1 MSTRGRKPK
10 PGRIVF
16 VGSGPGD
23 PGLLTTRA
31 RAALARAA
39 VVFTD
44 PDVPESILALVGTDL
59 PPAPIADAK
68 DGAKEAAKDGA
79 TAGKDAAKAAE
90 AAEGNDTA
98 AAVKDTAKG
107 KSARGA
113 KDVAP
118 IPNADIRPALGG
130 AAEVAKT
137 LVAAARAGDDV
148 IRLVAGDPLS
158 VDSVV
163 TEVTTVARTNVTFE
177 VVPGLPPAIAVPTYA
192 GLPLG
197 SSHTVADVRGDVD
210 WAALAAAPGPLIL
223 QATAS
228 HLPDAASTLID
239 YGLTEQ
245 TPCVVTA
252 VGTTCSQRSVE
263 STLHGLTEQN
273 VFAGT
278 ELAEQTMSAGSPQNG
293 PLVVTIGKTVNNRT
307 KLNWWESRALYGWT
321 VLVPRTKDQAGE
333 MSERLITYGALPIEV
348 PTIAVEPPRSP
359 AQMER
364 AVKGLVDG
372 RYQWVVF
379 TSTNAVRAVWEK
391 FSEFG
396 LDARAFSGV
405 KIACVGEAT
414 ADRVRAF
421 GIEPEMVPSGEQSS
435 LGLLEEFPP
444 YDDVFDPVNRVLLP
458 RADIATETLAE
469 GLRERGWEIEDV
481 TAYRTVRAAP
491 PPAATRE
498 MIKTGGFDAVCFTSS
513 STVRNLVGIA
523 GKPHARTIVSC
534 IGPKTAETAAEFGL
548 RVDVRPETAAV
559 GPLVDALAEHAA
571 RLRAEGALPP
581 PRKKSRRR

>member
-1 MSTRGRKPK
+1 MTTRGRKPR
-10 PGRIVF
+10 PGRITF

-23 PGLLTTRA
+23 PGLLTTKA
-31 RAALARAA
+31 ATALANAAL
-39 VVFTD
+39 VFTD
-44 PDVPESILALVGTDL
+44 PDVPGPVLALIGKDL
-59 PPAPIADAK
+59 PPVSGPAPAEPAPVNADGSTDSDQGQASP
-68 DGAKEAAKDGA
+68 
-79 TAGKDAAKAAE
+79 
-90 AAEGNDTA
+90 
-98 AAVKDTAKG
+98 AVISG
-107 KSARGA
+107 G
-113 KDVAP
+113 P
-118 IPNADIRPALGG
+118 DIRPALGEP
-130 AAEVAKT
+130 ADVAKT
-137 LVAAARAGDDV
+137 LVAEARSGADV
-148 IRLVAGDPLS
+148 VRLVAGDPLT
-158 VDSVV
+158 VDSVI
-163 TEVTTVARTNVTFE
+163 TEVNAVARSHLHVE
-177 VVPGLPPAIAVPTYA
+177 IVPGLAATSAVPTYA

-197 SSHTVADVRGDVD
+197 SSHTVADVRADVD
-210 WAALAAAPGPLIL
+210 WEALAAAHGPLIL
-223 QATAS
+223 QATGS
-228 HLPDAASTLID
+228 HLADAARTLIEHE
-239 YGLTEQ
+239 LSEA

-252 VGTTCSQRSVE
+252 QGTTCQQRSVE
-263 STLHGLTEQN
+263 TTLRGLTDPGVLDGGAN
-273 VFAGT
+273 PAGPLT
-278 ELAEQTMSAGSPQNG
+278 G
-293 PLVVTIGKTVNNRT
+293 PLVVTIGKTVTSRA
-307 KLNWWESRALYGWT
+307 KLNWWESRELYGWT

-333 MSERLITYGALPIEV
+333 MSERLTSYGALPVEV

-372 RYQWVVF
+372 RFQWVVF

-391 FSEFG
+391 FGEFG

-405 KIACVGEAT
+405 KIACVGEST

-421 GIEPEMVPSGEQSS
+421 GISPELVPAGEQSS
-435 LGLLEEFPP
+435 LGLLDDFPP
-444 YDDVFDPVNRVLLP
+444 YDSIFDPVNRVLLP

-491 PPAATRE
+491 PPASTRE

-523 GKPHARTIVSC
+523 GKPHARTIIAC

-548 RVDVRPETAAV
+548 RVDVQPETAAI

>member
-1 MSTRGRKPK
+1 MTTRGRKPT
-10 PGRIVF
+10 PGRITY

-31 RAALARAA
+31 AAVLANAAL
-39 VVFTD
+39 VFTD
-44 PDVPESILALVGTDL
+44 PDVPEPVLALIGKDL
-59 PPAPIADAK
+59 PPVSGPAP
-68 DGAKEAAKDGA
+68 
-79 TAGKDAAKAAE
+79 AE
-90 AAEGNDTA
+90 AAGANGDGG
-98 AAVKDTAKG
+98 AVQG
-107 KSARGA
+107 KAQPAVISGG
-113 KDVAP
+113 P
-118 IPNADIRPALGG
+118 DIRPALGDP
-130 AAEVAKT
+130 AEVAKT
-137 LVAAARAGDDV
+137 LTAEARTGVDV
-148 IRLVAGDPLS
+148 VRLVAGDPLT
-158 VDSVV
+158 VDAVI
-163 TEVTTVARTNVTFE
+163 TEVNAVARSHLHIE
-177 VVPGLPPAIAVPTYA
+177 IVPGLAPSDAVPTYA

-210 WAALAAAPGPLIL
+210 WEALAAAPGPLIL
-223 QATAS
+223 QATSS
-228 HLPDAASTLID
+228 HLADAARTLIEHE
-239 YGLTEQ
+239 LAET

-252 VGTTCSQRSVE
+252 HGTTCQQRSIE
-263 STLHGLTEQN
+263 TTLHGLTDSA
-273 VFAGT
+273 VLGGTDPAGPLT
-278 ELAEQTMSAGSPQNG
+278 G
-293 PLVVTIGKTVNNRT
+293 PLVVTIGKTVASRA

-333 MSERLITYGALPIEV
+333 MSERLTSYGALPIEV

-372 RYQWVVF
+372 RFQWVVF

-391 FSEFG
+391 FGEFG

-405 KIACVGEAT
+405 KIACVGEST

-421 GIEPEMVPSGEQSS
+421 GISPELVPAGEQSS
-435 LGLLEEFPP
+435 LGLLDDFPP
-444 YDDVFDPVNRVLLP
+444 YDSIFDPVNRVLLP

-491 PPAATRE
+491 PPAETRE

-523 GKPHARTIVSC
+523 GKPHARTIIAC

-548 RVDVRPETAAV
+548 RVDVQPDTAAV

>member
-1 MSTRGRKPK
+1 MTTRGRKHK
-10 PGRIVF
+10 PGRITF

-31 RAALARAA
+31 RTVLANAAL
-39 VVFTD
+39 VFTD
-44 PDVPESILALVGTDL
+44 PDVPEAVLALVGTEL
-59 PPAPIADAK
+59 PPPSGPVEAKPADDAADA
-68 DGAKEAAKDGA
+68 DTPEAAPVFANG
-79 TAGKDAAKAAE
+79 
-90 AAEGNDTA
+90 
-98 AAVKDTAKG
+98 V
-107 KSARGA
+107 
-113 KDVAP
+113 
-118 IPNADIRPALGG
+118 DIRPALGDP
-130 AAEVAKT
+130 AEVAKV
-137 LVAAARAGDDV
+137 LVNEARNGMDV
-148 IRLVAGDPLS
+148 VRLVAGDPLS
-158 VDSVV
+158 VDSVT
-163 TEVTTVARTNVTFE
+163 TEVSAVSRTQTLFE
-177 VVPGLPPAIAVPTYA
+177 IVPGLPATTAVPTYA

-210 WAALAAAPGPLIL
+210 WGALAAAPGPLIL
-223 QATAS
+223 HATAS
-228 HLPDAASTLID
+228 HLPDAARTLIE
-239 YGLTEQ
+239 YGLTNT
-245 TPCVVTA
+245 TPCVITA
-252 VGTTCSQRSVE
+252 NGTTCQQRSIE
-263 STLHGLTEQN
+263 TTLAGLLDKT
-273 VFAGT
+273 T
-278 ELAEQTMSAGSPQNG
+278 LAGSDPSGSLAG
-293 PLVVTIGKTVNNRT
+293 PLVATIGKTVANRA

-333 MSERLITYGALPIEV
+333 MSDRLVSHGALPIEV

-372 RYQWVVF
+372 RFQWVVF

-391 FSEFG
+391 FNEFG

-405 KIACVGEAT
+405 RIACVGQAT

-421 GIEPEMVPSGEQSS
+421 GINPELVPAGEQSS
-435 LGLLEEFPP
+435 LGLLDEFPP
-444 YDDVFDPVNRVLLP
+444 FDDIFDPVNRVLLP

-491 PPAATRE
+491 PPAQTRE

-523 GKPHARTIVSC
+523 GKPHARTIVAC

-548 RVDVRPETAAV
+548 RVDVQPETAAV
-559 GPLVDALAEHAA
+559 GPLVEALAEHAA

>member
-1 MSTRGRKPK
+1 MTGHGSGRGRKPK
-10 PGRIVF
+10 PGRITF

-31 RAALARAA
+31 RTVLSNATC
-39 VVFTD
+39 VFTD
-44 PDVPESILALVGTDL
+44 PDVPQAVLNVVGTAL
-59 PPAPIADAK
+59 PPAVGPAQAP
-68 DGAKEAAKDGA
+68 
-79 TAGKDAAKAAE
+79 
-90 AAEGNDTA
+90 TA
-98 AAVKDTAKG
+98 ATKGADHTAAG
-107 KSARGA
+107 LVVVG
-113 KDVAP
+113 P
-118 IPNADIRPALGG
+118 DIRPALGEP
-130 AAEVAKT
+130 AEVAKI
-137 LVAAARAGDDV
+137 LVAEAKAGVDV
-148 IRLVAGDPLS
+148 VRLVAGDPLS
-158 VDSVV
+158 VDSVI
-163 TEVTTVARTNVTFE
+163 TEVNAISKTQLAFDI
-177 VVPGLPPAIAVPTYA
+177 VPGLPATVAVPTYA

-197 SSHTVADVRGDVD
+197 STHTVADVRGEVD

-223 QATAS
+223 TATVS
-228 HLPDAASTLID
+228 HLAEAARTLIEF
-239 YGLTEQ
+239 GLSES

-252 VGTTCSQRSVE
+252 DGTSCAQRSVE
-263 STLHGLTEQN
+263 STLRGLTDRTAPG
-273 VFAGT
+273 AGDPGGP
-278 ELAEQTMSAGSPQNG
+278 LSG
-293 PLVVTIGKTVNNRT
+293 PLVVTVGRTVTHRT

-333 MSERLITYGALPIEV
+333 MSERLTAHGALPIEV

-372 RYQWVVF
+372 RFQWVVF
-379 TSTNAVRAVWEK
+379 TSTNAVRAVWDK
-391 FSEFG
+391 FAEFG

-421 GIEPEMVPSGEQSS
+421 GISPELVPSGEQSS
-435 LGLLEEFPP
+435 LGLLDEFPD
-444 YDDVFDPVNRVLLP
+444 YDSIFDPVNRVLLP
-458 RADIATETLAE
+458 RADIATETLSE
-469 GLRERGWEIEDV
+469 GLRDRGWEIEDV

-491 PPAATRE
+491 PPADTRE

-523 GKPHARTIVSC
+523 GKPHSRTIVAC

-548 RVDVRPETAAV
+548 RVDVQPETAAV

>member
-1 MSTRGRKPK
+1 MTTRGRKPR
-10 PGRIVF
+10 PGRITY

-31 RAALARAA
+31 ATVLADAAL
-39 VVFTD
+39 VFTD
-44 PDVPESILALVGTDL
+44 PDVPGPVLALIGKDL
-59 PPAPIADAK
+59 PPVSGPAPANPVAANAD
-68 DGAKEAAKDGA
+68 GG
-79 TAGKDAAKAAE
+79 
-90 AAEGNDTA
+90 
-98 AAVKDTAKG
+98 
-107 KSARGA
+107 ARGTGGGCGQ
-113 KDVAP
+113 AP
-118 IPNADIRPALGG
+118 PAVMSGGPDIRPALGEP
-130 AAEVAKT
+130 AEVAKT
-137 LVAAARAGDDV
+137 LTAEARSGADV
-148 IRLVAGDPLS
+148 VRLVAGDPLT
-158 VDSVV
+158 VDAVI
-163 TEVTTVARTNVTFE
+163 TEVNAVARSHLHIE
-177 VVPGLPPAIAVPTYA
+177 IVPGLAATTAVPTYA

-210 WAALAAAPGPLIL
+210 WEALAAAPGPLIL

-228 HLPDAASTLID
+228 HLADAARTLIEHE
-239 YGLTEQ
+239 LAET

-252 VGTTCSQRSVE
+252 HGTTCQQRSVE
-263 STLHGLTEQN
+263 TTLAGLTDSA
-273 VFAGT
+273 VLGGT
-278 ELAEQTMSAGSPQNG
+278 DTGLSPASGGDRQTG
-293 PLVVTIGKTVNNRT
+293 PLVVTIGKTVASRA

-333 MSERLITYGALPIEV
+333 MSERLTSYGALPIEV

-372 RYQWVVF
+372 RFQWVVF

-391 FSEFG
+391 FGEFG

-405 KIACVGEAT
+405 KIACVGEST

-421 GIEPEMVPSGEQSS
+421 GISPELVPAGEQSS
-435 LGLLEEFPP
+435 LGLLDDFPP
-444 YDDVFDPVNRVLLP
+444 YDSVFDPVNRVLLP

-491 PPAATRE
+491 PPAETRE

-523 GKPHARTIVSC
+523 GKPHARTIIAC

-548 RVDVRPETAAV
+548 RVDVQPETAAV

>member
-1 MSTRGRKPK
+1 MRGRKPR
-10 PGRIVF
+10 PGRITY

-31 RAALARAA
+31 AAVLANAAL
-39 VVFTD
+39 VFTD
-44 PDVPESILALVGTDL
+44 PDVPEPVLALIGKDL
-59 PPAPIADAK
+59 PPVSGPAPADA
-68 DGAKEAAKDGA
+68 AAPNADGA
-79 TAGKDAAKAAE
+79 TE
-90 AAEGNDTA
+90 SQ
-98 AAVKDTAKG
+98 AAVITG
-107 KSARGA
+107 G
-113 KDVAP
+113 P
-118 IPNADIRPALGG
+118 DIRPALGEP
-130 AAEVAKT
+130 AELAKT
-137 LVAAARAGDDV
+137 LVAEARAGADV
-148 IRLVAGDPLS
+148 VRVVAGDPLT
-158 VDSVV
+158 VDAVI
-163 TEVTTVARTNVTFE
+163 TEVNAVSRSHLHLE
-177 VVPGLPPAIAVPTYA
+177 IVPGLAATNAVPTYA

-197 SSHTVADVRGDVD
+197 SSHTVADVRGEVD
-210 WAALAAAPGPLIL
+210 WEALAAAPGPLIL

-228 HLPDAASTLID
+228 HLADAARTLIEHE
-239 YGLTEQ
+239 LAES

-252 VGTTCSQRSVE
+252 QGTTCQQRSVE
-263 STLHGLTEQN
+263 TTLQGLTDPGVLGADPRGVGEPKN
-273 VFAGT
+273 A
-278 ELAEQTMSAGSPQNG
+278 
-293 PLVVTIGKTVNNRT
+293 PLVVTIGKTVANRA

-333 MSERLITYGALPIEV
+333 MSERLTSYGALPIEV

-372 RYQWVVF
+372 RFQWVVF

-391 FSEFG
+391 FGEFG

-405 KIACVGEAT
+405 KIACVGEQT

-421 GIEPEMVPSGEQSS
+421 GISPELVPAGEQSS
-435 LGLLEEFPP
+435 LGLLDDFPP
-444 YDDVFDPVNRVLLP
+444 YDSIFDPVNRVLLP

-523 GKPHARTIVSC
+523 GKPHARTIIAC

-548 RVDVRPETAAV
+548 RVDVQPETAAV